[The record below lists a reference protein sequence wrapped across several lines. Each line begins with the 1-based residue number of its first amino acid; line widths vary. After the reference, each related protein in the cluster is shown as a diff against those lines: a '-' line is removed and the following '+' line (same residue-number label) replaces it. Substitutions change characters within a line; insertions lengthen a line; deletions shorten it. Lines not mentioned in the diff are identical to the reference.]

1 MTCSGSHG
9 TWEAEMKKGPRSS
22 HSPIISSP
30 IKQATKIA
38 MLSSNKNGFTFASNW
53 TSNSKIQLF
62 LMVKFDEL

>member
-1 MTCSGSHG
+1 
-9 TWEAEMKKGPRSS
+9 MKKGLRSS